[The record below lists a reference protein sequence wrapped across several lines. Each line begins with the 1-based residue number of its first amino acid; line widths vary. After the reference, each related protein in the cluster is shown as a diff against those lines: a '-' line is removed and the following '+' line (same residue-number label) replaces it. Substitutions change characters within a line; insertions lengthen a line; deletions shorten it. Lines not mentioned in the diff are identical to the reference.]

1 MSELFWPGDRRA
13 GSLFSDRAFVDAMTR
28 VERAWLRVLSDAG
41 LAPEADPDAVP
52 ALDVAEVADGTEAG
66 GNPVIPL
73 VRRLRERL
81 PESTALWLHRGL
93 TSQDVLDSAL
103 MLCLRDALDQ
113 LLDDVRRQVVALAG
127 LADRHRDSVQAGRT
141 LTQHA
146 VPTTFGLTAA
156 SWLAGVLDAAGDLQA
171 VRAVLPVQAGGAVG
185 TLSAVTALAG
195 GGADAGRLVEALA
208 TELELR
214 PSLPWG
220 VNRRPITRAGDALVG
235 GLDAWGRIANDVLLR
250 SRPEIGELA
259 EPTPGGSSTM
269 PHKQNPVLAVLI
281 RRAAITAPFAAAQLH
296 AAAAAAVD
304 ERPDGAWHAEWS
316 PLRTLARTA
325 AIAAAQ
331 TADLLSGL
339 RVDAARMRATAEA
352 AGESLLAEA
361 RAMGTDP
368 ASIDDYLG
376 RAGAIV
382 DQVLD
387 RAAAFKKMAP

>member
-13 GSLFSDRAFVDAMTR
+13 GALFSDRAFVDAMTR
-28 VERAWLRVLSDAG
+28 VELAWLRVLSDAG

-66 GNPVIPL
+66 GNPVILL

-113 LLDDVRRQVVALAG
+113 VLDDVRRQVVALAG

-156 SWLAGVLDAAGDLQA
+156 SWLAGVLDGADELQA
-171 VRAVLPVQAGGAVG
+171 VRAALPVQAGGAAG

-220 VNRRPITRAGDALVG
+220 VNRRPITRAGDALVA

-259 EPTPGGSSTM
+259 EAAPGGSSTM
-269 PHKQNPVLAVLI
+269 PHKQNPVLSVLV

-296 AAAAAAVD
+296 AAAAAVVD

-331 TADLLSGL
+331 TADLLAGL

-368 ASIDDYLG
+368 ATIDDYLG

-387 RAAAFKKMAP
+387 RAAAFTKMAP

>member
-13 GSLFSDRAFVDAMTR
+13 GALFSDRAFVDAMTR
-28 VERAWLRVLSDAG
+28 VELAWLRVLSDAG
-41 LAPEADPDAVP
+41 LAPEADPDVVP

-66 GNPVIPL
+66 GNPVILL

-113 LLDDVRRQVVALAG
+113 VLDDVRRQVVALVA
-127 LADRHRDSVQAGRT
+127 LAERHRDAVQAGRT

-156 SWLAGVLDAAGDLQA
+156 SWLAGVLDGADELQA
-171 VRAVLPVQAGGAVG
+171 VRAALPVQAGGAAG

-220 VNRRPITRAGDALVG
+220 VNRRPITRAGDALVA

-259 EPTPGGSSTM
+259 EAAPGGSSTM

-296 AAAAAAVD
+296 AAAAAVVD

-331 TADLLSGL
+331 TADLLAGL

-376 RAGAIV
+376 RTGAIV

-387 RAAAFKKMAP
+387 RAAAFTKMAP